1 LKVFRRR
8 YLKIEPATIASVK
21 QLVDPETL
29 LNHLGFLI
37 LRRTPKELRGPC
49 KVHGGDNPTAFRFN
63 TESKTWCCYTR
74 HCEGEK
80 NRDVVGL
87 VELCTKQ
94 PFVESIKFLA
104 DLCGINLENQA
115 ELTEEFKKIKVQ
127 QEMLQ
132 EVRRNQTRVP
142 VTSFFPEEIVE
153 ELLPRRS
160 EYFIDRGFP
169 EELLDFYEIGGTT
182 DNRGIHRE
190 TIPIRD
196 EDGNLLTIS
205 ERRTDSDEDPKYI
218 LMKDIKKEATLYNL
232 HIAKEYTGI
241 DRSLILVEGFVDVW
255 ALSLLGIYNVVA
267 MMGTYITPNQAR
279 LLWKYAENI
288 TVMLDADDAGREA
301 APKIAEMLYQGAS
314 IRVIDL
320 PDGKDPKNLTYMD
333 LVELGLGEITNVS

>member
-1 LKVFRRR
+1 MM
-8 YLKIEPATIASVK
+8 KIESATITHIK
-21 QLVDPETL
+21 TLVDPEML

-37 LRRTPKELRGPC
+37 LRRTSKELRGPC

-74 HCEGEK
+74 HCEGDK
-80 NRDVVGL
+80 SKDIIGL
-87 VELCTKQ
+87 VQLCTKQ
-94 PFVESIKFLA
+94 SFVESVKFLA
-104 DLCGINLENQA
+104 DLCGIDLKNQA
-115 ELTEEFKKIKVQ
+115 GLSEEFKKIKQQ
-127 QEMLQ
+127 QEMFQ
-132 EVRRNQTRVP
+132 EIRRNQASAP
-142 VTSFFPEEIVE
+142 ATSFLPEEMIE

-160 EYFIDRGFP
+160 QYFVDRGFP

-182 DNRGIHRE
+182 DSHGVHRE

-196 EDGNLLTIS
+196 EDGHLLTVS
-205 ERRTDSDEDPKYI
+205 QRRTDSYEDPKYT

-232 HIAKEYTGI
+232 HVAREYTGL
-241 DRSLILVEGFVDVW
+241 DRTLVLVEGFVDVW

-288 TVMLDADDAGREA
+288 VLMFDPDEAGREA
-301 APKIAEMLYQGAS
+301 APKVASMLQQGAFM
-314 IRVIDL
+314 RVIDL

-333 LVELGLGEITNVS
+333 LVELGLGEITDVI